1 MLLCILNI
9 QIMKKNMTDLFT
21 AKKTK
26 TIATNY
32 TAQDIEVL
40 EGLEP
45 VRLRPGMYI
54 GGVDKTALHH
64 LVNEI
69 FDNSMD
75 EVIAGYASEIKI
87 TLNKDGSVS
96 ISDNGRGIPIDP
108 HPKFPDKSA
117 LEVILTTLHSGGKFN
132 NKTYQTSAGLH
143 GVGLSVVNA
152 LSSKLIVQVSR
163 DGNLWQQEYS
173 RGAPV
178 TKLEL
183 IKAVPKSS
191 HGTIIHFIPDDTIFD
206 SIVFEPKRLYRLARS
221 KAYLFGGVKIH
232 WRSDITEDGV
242 PDSEIIC
249 FPLGLADFLSN
260 RIKDQDQVI
269 PDSFSGKI
277 TTTKGKIEWAVSWVV
292 DDSAGFISS
301 YCNTVPTS
309 QGGTHE
315 QGLRNV
321 ILKAIKEYCDKIG
334 NNKKI
339 QLITQD
345 DILSGLCGI
354 LSIFIPNPQFQ
365 GQTKEKLV
373 NAETTK
379 FVETSVR
386 DHIDH
391 WLYSNRLQAD
401 LLANFFISN
410 AEARLSA
417 KNDKDVSRKTAV
429 QKLRLPGKLTDCSK
443 RDRLGTELFIVEG
456 DSAGGSAKQ
465 ARNRETQAVLPLRG
479 KILNVANSN
488 DDKIK
493 SNQELSDLETALGCG
508 TGAHYKEDK
517 LRYDRII
524 IMTDADVDGAHI
536 ASLLLTFFLKKMP
549 GLISNGHL
557 YLAKPPLYRI
567 NIGDKVH
574 YAAND
579 KDKEKIVNKA
589 GRYKVEI
596 GRFKGLGEMTA
607 KQLKETTMNP
617 ASRTLIKVDL
627 FDEEDAVEVIERIM
641 GKKPEY
647 RFKFIQEH
655 MISKGLAVLD
665 DLDL

>member
-1 MLLCILNI
+1 MTNLFEE
-9 QIMKKNMTDLFT
+9 KKNKELQS
-21 AKKTK
+21 
-26 TIATNY
+26 TNY
-32 TAQDIEVL
+32 TAHDIEVL

-54 GGVDKTALHH
+54 GGIDKNALHH

-75 EVIAGYASEIKI
+75 EVIAGFASEIKI
-87 TLNKDGSVS
+87 SVNKDGGIS

-108 HPKFPDKSA
+108 HPKFLDKSA

-152 LSSKLIVQVSR
+152 LSSKLIVEVAR
-163 DGNLWQQEYS
+163 DGSLWQQEYS
-173 RGAPV
+173 RGVPI

-183 IKAVPKSS
+183 VKSIPKSN
-191 HGTIIHFIPDDTIFD
+191 HGTIVHFTPDDTIFETTEFD
-206 SIVFEPKRLYRLARS
+206 PKRLYRLARS

-232 WRSDITEDGV
+232 WRSAIEQDGI
-242 PDSEIIC
+242 PDKEVIC
-249 FPLGLADFLSN
+249 FPQGLVDFLEH
-260 RIKDQDQVI
+260 RIKDQDPVTTE
-269 PDSFSGKI
+269 SFSGKI
-277 TTTKGKIEWAVSWVV
+277 ESKKGKVEWAVSWVF
-292 DDSAGFISS
+292 DESSGFTSS
-301 YCNTVPTS
+301 YCNTVPTPL
-309 QGGTHE
+309 GGTHE
-315 QGLRNV
+315 QGMRNV
-321 ILKAIKEYCDKIG
+321 ILKAIKEYCEKTG
-334 NNKKI
+334 SNKKSNI
-339 QLITQD
+339 ITQD
-345 DILSGLCGI
+345 DILNGLCGI

-373 NAETTK
+373 NSEIVK
-379 FVETSVR
+379 FVENSIR

-391 WLYSNRLQAD
+391 WLYNNRSQAD
-401 LLANFFISN
+401 LLTNFFINN
-410 AEARLSA
+410 AEVRLSA
-417 KNDKDVSRKTAV
+417 KNNKDVNRKTAV

-443 RDRLGTELFIVEG
+443 RDRKGTELFIVEG

-465 ARNRETQAVLPLRG
+465 ARNRENQAVLPLRG

-493 SNQELSDLETALGCG
+493 ANQELSDLETALGCG
-508 TGAHYKEDK
+508 TNSYYDEDK
-517 LRYDRII
+517 LRYDKVV

-549 GLISNGHL
+549 KLIANGHL
-557 YLAKPPLYRI
+557 YIAKPPLYRV
-567 NIGDKVH
+567 NIREKV
-574 YAAND
+574 YYVST
-579 KDKEKIVNKA
+579 DKEKDKLVNKA
-589 GRYKVEI
+589 GRSKVEI

-617 ASRTLIKVDL
+617 DSRILIKIDL
-627 FDEEDAVEVIERIM
+627 FDESEAVEVIEKIM

-647 RFKFIQEH
+647 RFKFIQDS
-655 MISKGLAVLD
+655 MIDKGTNILSSLD
-665 DLDL
+665 I

>member
-1 MLLCILNI
+1 
-9 QIMKKNMTDLFT
+9 MTDLFT
-21 AKKTK
+21 AKTTSAKLGAK
-26 TIATNY
+26 NY
-32 TAQDIEVL
+32 TAHDIEVL

-54 GGVDKTALHH
+54 GGVDENALHH

-87 TLNKDGSVS
+87 SVNADGSIS

-117 LEVILTTLHSGGKFN
+117 LEVIMTTLHSGGKFN

-152 LSSKLIVQVSR
+152 LSSKLLVQVVR
-163 DGNLWQQEYS
+163 DGKLWQQEYS
-173 RGAPV
+173 RGKPLGALV
-178 TKLEL
+178 QGKNTSKLQ
-183 IKAVPKSS
+183 
-191 HGTIIHFIPDDTIFD
+191 HGTIIHFTPDDQIFD
-206 SIVFEPKRLYRLARS
+206 HIAFNPTRLYRLARS
-221 KAYLFGGVKIH
+221 KAYLFGGAKIY
-232 WRSDITEDGV
+232 WTSEIAGDKV
-242 PDSEIIC
+242 PDHEIIC
-249 FPLGLADFLSN
+249 FPAGLTDFLN
-260 RIKDQDQVI
+260 YRLIDQESVTEEV
-269 PDSFSGKI
+269 FAGKVAVK
-277 TTTKGKIEWAVSWVV
+277 TANLAGKIEWAVSWIN
-292 DDSAGFISS
+292 DDEASFISS
-301 YCNTVPTS
+301 YCNTVPTP

-334 NNKKI
+334 GNKKI

-345 DILSGLCGI
+345 DILSGMCAI

-373 NAETTK
+373 NAEISRI
-379 FVETSVR
+379 VENAIR

-391 WLYSNRLQAD
+391 WLYSNREQANV
-401 LLANFFISN
+401 LANFFISN
-410 AEARLSA
+410 AETRLSA
-417 KNDKDVSRKTAV
+417 KNDREVNRKTAV
-429 QKLRLPGKLTDCSK
+429 HKLRLPGKLTDCSK
-443 RDRLGTELFIVEG
+443 RDRQDTELFIVEG

-465 ARNRETQAVLPLRG
+465 ARNRENQAVLPLRG
-479 KILNVANSN
+479 KILNVASNN
-488 DDKIK
+488 DDRIK
-493 SNQELSDLETALGCG
+493 ANQELSDLETALGCG
-508 TGAHYKEDK
+508 TNHNYKEDK
-517 LRYDRII
+517 LRYDKVI

-549 GLISNGHL
+549 DLITNGHL

-579 KDKEKIVNKA
+579 KDKDKIVRKA
-589 GRYKVEI
+589 GRSKVEI

-617 ASRTLIKVDL
+617 ASRSLFKVNLIG
-627 FDEEDAVEVIERIM
+627 EEVEAVERIEHLM

-647 RFKFIQEH
+647 RFKFIQEQ
-655 MISKGLAVLD
+655 MLLKGETVLES
-665 DLDL
+665 LDL

>member
-1 MLLCILNI
+1 MND
-9 QIMKKNMTDLFT
+9 MTDLFNT
-21 AKKTK
+21 KTK
-26 TIATNY
+26 SPKIEKQEY
-32 TAQDIEVL
+32 TAHDIEVL

-54 GGVDKTALHH
+54 GGVDSNALHH

-75 EVIAGYASEIKI
+75 EVIAGHATAIKI
-87 TLNKDGSVS
+87 NVNSDGSIT

-152 LSSKLIVQVSR
+152 LSKKLLVQVIR
-163 DGNLWQQEYS
+163 DGKLYTQEYS
-173 RGAPV
+173 KGKPLN
-178 TKLEL
+178 TLTLSDNPEK
-183 IKAVPKSS
+183 IM
-191 HGTIIHFIPDDTIFD
+191 HGTIINFLPDDEIFD
-206 SIVFEPKRLYRLARS
+206 NVEFDPKRLYRLARS
-221 KAYLFGGVKIH
+221 KAYLFGGAKIF
-232 WRSDITEDGV
+232 WN
-242 PDSEIIC
+242 SEIEAENVPQKETIC
-249 FPLGLADFLSN
+249 FPAGLTDFLKF
-260 RIKDQDQVI
+260 RIETQEPIIEDI
-269 PDSFSGKI
+269 FSGKLEI
-277 TTTKGKIEWAVSWVV
+277 KNDKIPGKIEWAVSWINN
-292 DDSAGFISS
+292 DDAGFVSS
-301 YCNTVPTS
+301 YCNTVPTPL
-309 QGGTHE
+309 GGTHE
-315 QGLRNV
+315 QGLKNV
-321 ILKAIKEYCDKIG
+321 ILKAIKEYCEKIG
-334 NNKKI
+334 GNKKI

-373 NAETTK
+373 NSEITK
-379 FVETSVR
+379 MVENVVR

-391 WLYSNRLQAD
+391 WLYSNRERAN

-410 AEARLSA
+410 AEERLSA
-417 KNDKDVSRKTAV
+417 KNNKEVSRKTAV
-429 QKLRLPGKLTDCSK
+429 HKLRLPGKLTDCSA
-443 RDRLGTELFIVEG
+443 RDRKNTELFIVEG

-465 ARNRETQAVLPLRG
+465 ARNRENQAVLPLRG
-479 KILNVANSN
+479 KILNVANST

-493 SNQELSDLETALGCG
+493 SNAELNDLEIALGCG
-508 TGAHYKEDK
+508 TGSHYNNEK
-517 LRYDRII
+517 LRYERIV

-549 GLISNGHL
+549 KLILNGHL

-567 NIGDKVH
+567 NIGDKVY
-574 YAAND
+574 YATDD
-579 KDKEKIVNKA
+579 KDRAKIVSKA
-589 GRYKVEI
+589 GRHKVEI

-607 KQLKETTMNP
+607 KQLKETTMDP
-617 ASRTLIKVDL
+617 KTRSLFKVSIEGEEELASET
-627 FDEEDAVEVIERIM
+627 IENLM

-647 RFKFIQEH
+647 RFKFIQEQ
-655 MISKGLAVLD
+655 MLLKGDEVLD
-665 DLDL
+665 GLDL

>member
-1 MLLCILNI
+1 
-9 QIMKKNMTDLFT
+9 MTDLFLSKAASLKAKT
-21 AKKTK
+21 AE
-26 TIATNY
+26 Y
-32 TAQDIEVL
+32 TAHNIEVL

-54 GGVDKTALHH
+54 GGVDKNALHH

-75 EVIAGYASEIKI
+75 EVIAGYASEIHI
-87 TLNKDGSVS
+87 TLNKDGS
-96 ISDNGRGIPIDP
+96 ITIGDNGRGIPIDP
-108 HPKFPDKSA
+108 HPKFPNKSA

-152 LSSKLIVQVSR
+152 LSSRLFVQVAR
-163 DGNLWQQEYS
+163 EGNLWEQEYS
-173 RGAPV
+173 RGAPLGAIAQGNPIK
-178 TKLEL
+178 KLT
-183 IKAVPKSS
+183 
-191 HGTIIHFIPDDTIFD
+191 HGTIIHFTPDDQIFD
-206 SIVFEPKRLYRLARS
+206 TIEFDPERLYKLARS
-221 KAYLFGGVKIH
+221 KAYLFGGVKIY
-232 WRSDITEDGV
+232 WTCQTETDAT
-242 PDSEIIC
+242 PKSELIC
-249 FPLGLADFLSN
+249 FPSGLTDFLEY
-260 RIKDQDQVI
+260 RLKDQETVVEQI
-269 PDSFSGKI
+269 FSGRVEVKNKDI
-277 TTTKGKIEWAVSWVV
+277 KGKIEWAVSWVIN
-292 DDSAGFISS
+292 DDASFISS
-301 YCNTVPTS
+301 YCNTVPTPL
-309 QGGTHE
+309 GGTHE
-315 QGLRNV
+315 LGLRNV

-334 NNKKI
+334 GNKKI

-373 NAETTK
+373 NSEISRV
-379 FVETSVR
+379 VENAIR

-391 WLYSNRLQAD
+391 WLYNNRPQAD
-401 LLANFFISN
+401 MLANFFISN
-410 AEARLSA
+410 AENRLSA
-417 KNDKDVSRKTAV
+417 KNDRDVSRKTAV

-443 RDRLGTELFIVEG
+443 RDRQNTELFIVEG

-465 ARNRETQAVLPLRG
+465 ARNRENQAVLPLRG
-479 KILNVANSN
+479 KILNVASSN

-493 SNQELSDLETALGCG
+493 ANQELSDLETALGCG
-508 TGAHYKEDK
+508 TNHNYREEK
-517 LRYDRII
+517 LRYDKVI

-549 GLISNGHL
+549 TLITNGHL

-574 YAAND
+574 YATDD
-579 KDKEKIVNKA
+579 KDKIKIVSKA
-589 GRYKVEI
+589 GRSKVEI

-617 ASRTLIKVDL
+617 ASRSLFKVIL
-627 FDEEDAVEVIERIM
+627 NDENSLATDTIERLM
-641 GKKPEY
+641 GKKPEH
-647 RFKFIQEH
+647 RFKFIQEQ
-655 MISKGLAVLD
+655 MLLKGEEVLD
-665 DLDL
+665 SLDL

>member
-1 MLLCILNI
+1 
-9 QIMKKNMTDLFT
+9 MKEDLFSSR
-21 AKKTK
+21 AKVSKIK
-26 TIATNY
+26 SIEY

-54 GGVDKTALHH
+54 GGVDKNALHH

-75 EVIAGYASEIKI
+75 EVIAGYATEIHI
-87 TLNKDGSVS
+87 SLNSDGSVT
-96 ISDNGRGIPIDP
+96 IKDNGRGIPVDP
-108 HPKFPDKSA
+108 HPKFPSKSA

-152 LSSKLIVQVSR
+152 LSSKLLVQVAR
-163 DGNLWQQEYS
+163 DGILWQQEYS
-173 RGAPV
+173 RGNPLGNIEQV
-178 TKLEL
+178 SGSK
-183 IKAVPKSS
+183 KFN
-191 HGTIIHFIPDDTIFD
+191 HGTVITFYPDSDIFDTIEFD
-206 SIVFEPKRLYRLARS
+206 PKKLYKLARS
-221 KAYLFGGVKIH
+221 KAYLFGGAKIY
-232 WRSDITEDGV
+232 WSCEEEVEDIPKKEL
-242 PDSEIIC
+242 IC
-249 FPLGLADFLSN
+249 FPLGLVDFLEN
-260 RIKDQDQVI
+260 RLENQEAVIDQV
-269 PDSFSGKI
+269 FSGKVEVKNTSI
-277 TTTKGKIEWAVSWVV
+277 NGKIEWAVSWITSE
-292 DDSAGFISS
+292 DSSFISS
-301 YCNTVPTS
+301 YCNTVPTP

-315 QGLRNV
+315 NGLRNV

-345 DILSGLCGI
+345 DVLSGLCGI

-373 NAETTK
+373 NSEISK
-379 FVETSVR
+379 VVENAIR

-391 WLYSNRLQAD
+391 WLYSNRAQAD
-401 LLANFFISN
+401 NLANFFISN
-410 AEARLSA
+410 AENRLSA
-417 KNDKDVSRKTAV
+417 KNHKDVSRKTAV
-429 QKLRLPGKLTDCSK
+429 HKLRLPGKLTDCTK
-443 RDRLGTELFIVEG
+443 KDRKNTELFIVEG

-465 ARNRETQAVLPLRG
+465 ARNRDNQAILPLRG

-493 SNQELSDLETALGCG
+493 SNQELADLQTALGCG
-508 TGAHYKEDK
+508 INHNYDEDK
-517 LRYDRII
+517 LRYDKVI

-536 ASLLLTFFLKKMP
+536 ASLLLTFFLRQMP
-549 GLISNGHL
+549 GVIKNGHL

-567 NIGDKVH
+567 NIGNKVY

-579 KDKEKIVNKA
+579 KDKEKIIAKA
-589 GRYKVEI
+589 GRSKVEI

-607 KQLKETTMNP
+607 KQLKETTMDP
-617 ASRTLIKVDL
+617 TTRTLFKVSL
-627 FDEEDAVEVIERIM
+627 EGEESIAKDTIERLM

-647 RFKFIQEH
+647 RFKFIQEQ
-655 MISKGLAVLD
+655 MSVKGCEVLKN
-665 DLDL
+665 LDL

>member
-1 MLLCILNI
+1 
-9 QIMKKNMTDLFT
+9 MTDLFAENT
-21 AKKTK
+21 IKKEK
-26 TIATNY
+26 ANNY
-32 TAQDIEVL
+32 TAHDIEVL

-54 GGVDKTALHH
+54 GGVDKNALHH

-75 EVIAGYASEIKI
+75 EVIAGFASEIKI
-87 TLNKDGSVS
+87 SVNKDGSIS

-152 LSSKLIVQVSR
+152 LSSKLVVQVSR
-163 DGNLWQQEYS
+163 EGSLWQQEYS
-173 RGAPV
+173 RGFPI

-183 IKAVPKSS
+183 VKSVPKSS
-191 HGTIIHFIPDDTIFD
+191 HGTIIHFTPDDTIFD
-206 SIVFEPKRLYRLARS
+206 SVEFDPKRLYRLARS

-232 WRSDITEDGV
+232 WRCDLLEENIPSNEV
-242 PDSEIIC
+242 IC
-249 FPLGLADFLSN
+249 FPLGLADFLGH
-260 RIKDQDQVI
+260 RIKDQDPVI
-269 PDSFSGKI
+269 PEIFSGKV
-277 TTTKGKIEWAVSWVV
+277 TSNKGKVEWAISWVM
-292 DDSAGFISS
+292 DESSGFISS
-301 YCNTVPTS
+301 YCNTVPTPL
-309 QGGTHE
+309 GGTHE

-339 QLITQD
+339 NLITQD

-373 NAETTK
+373 NSEATK
-379 FVETSVR
+379 FVETTIR

-417 KNDKDVSRKTAV
+417 KNDKDVNRKTAV

-443 RDRLGTELFIVEG
+443 RDRKDTELFIVEG

-493 SNQELSDLETALGCG
+493 SNQELSDLEIALGCG
-508 TGAHYKEDK
+508 TGTHYKEDK
-517 LRYDRII
+517 LRYDKII

-549 GLISNGHL
+549 KLITNKHL

-567 NIGDKVH
+567 NIGDKMH

-579 KDKEKIVNKA
+579 KDKEKIVSKA
-589 GRYKVEI
+589 GRHKVEI

-617 ASRTLIKVDL
+617 ASRTLIEVGL
-627 FDEEDAVEVIERIM
+627 FDEEDAMEVIEKIM

-647 RFKFIQEH
+647 RFKLIQEH
-655 MISKGLAVLD
+655 MISKGLEVLD
-665 DLDL
+665 KLDL

>member
-1 MLLCILNI
+1 
-9 QIMKKNMTDLFT
+9 MTNLFD
-21 AKKTK
+21 TK
-26 TIATNY
+26 TPNSKNKAKNY
-32 TAQDIEVL
+32 TAHDIEVL

-54 GGVDKTALHH
+54 GGVDKNALHH

-87 TLNKDGSVS
+87 SVNQDGSIT

-152 LSSKLIVQVSR
+152 LSSKLLVQVIR
-163 DGNLWQQEYS
+163 EGKLFEQEYS
-173 RGAPV
+173 RGKPINNISPGKNPSKIA
-178 TKLEL
+178 
-183 IKAVPKSS
+183 
-191 HGTIIHFIPDDTIFD
+191 HGTIIHFTPDDEIFD
-206 SIVFEPKRLYRLARS
+206 NVEFDPSRLYKLARS

-232 WRSDITEDGV
+232 WHCEITTE
-242 PDSEIIC
+242 EIPENEVIC
-249 FPLGLADFLSN
+249 FPAGLTDFLN
-260 RIKDQDQVI
+260 YRLIDQEMIVPEI
-269 PDSFSGKI
+269 FSGKVEVKNSNI
-277 TTTKGKIEWAVSWVV
+277 NSKIEWAISWII
-292 DDSAGFISS
+292 DSDAGFITS
-301 YCNTVPTS
+301 YCNTVPTPL
-309 QGGTHE
+309 GGTHE

-334 NNKKI
+334 GNKKI

-345 DILSGLCGI
+345 DILNGLCGI
-354 LSIFIPNPQFQ
+354 LSIFVPNPQFQ

-373 NAETTK
+373 NAEIVK
-379 FVETSVR
+379 LVENAIR

-391 WLYSNRLQAD
+391 WLYSNRDRANA
-401 LLANFFISN
+401 LANFFISN
-410 AEARLSA
+410 AEERLSA
-417 KNDKDVSRKTAV
+417 KNNRDVNRKTAI
-429 QKLRLPGKLTDCSK
+429 QKLRLPGKLTDCTK
-443 RDRLGTELFIVEG
+443 KDRQNTELFIVEG

-465 ARNRETQAVLPLRG
+465 ARNRENQAILPLRG
-479 KILNVANSN
+479 KILNVASSN

-493 SNQELSDLETALGCG
+493 ANQELSDLEVALGCG
-508 TGAHYKEDK
+508 TNHNYREDK
-517 LRYDRII
+517 LRYDKVI

-549 GLISNGHL
+549 DLIHHGHL
-557 YLAKPPLYRI
+557 YLAKPPLFRI

-579 KDKEKIVNKA
+579 KDKDKIVSKA
-589 GRYKVEI
+589 GRSKVEI

-607 KQLKETTMNP
+607 KQLKETTMDP
-617 ASRTLIKVDL
+617 ASRELFKVNFL
-627 FDEEDAVEVIERIM
+627 DEKELAIDTIEKLM

-647 RFKFIQEH
+647 RFKFIQEQ
-655 MISKGLAVLD
+655 MLIKGDKVLES
-665 DLDL
+665 LDL

>member
-1 MLLCILNI
+1 
-9 QIMKKNMTDLFT
+9 MTDLFN
-21 AKKTK
+21 AKKEK
-26 TIATNY
+26 VTNY
-32 TAQDIEVL
+32 TAHDIEVL

-54 GGVDKTALHH
+54 GGVDKNALHH

-75 EVIAGYASEIKI
+75 EVIAGYASEIKVS
-87 TLNKDGSVS
+87 LNKDGSIS

-117 LEVILTTLHSGGKFN
+117 LEVIMTTLHSGGKFN

-152 LSSKLIVQVSR
+152 LSSKLLVQVSR
-163 DGNLWQQEYS
+163 DGGLWQQEYS

-183 IKAVPKSS
+183 VKSVPKSS
-191 HGTIIHFIPDDTIFD
+191 HGTIIHFTPDDTIFD
-206 SIVFEPKRLYRLARS
+206 SVEFDSKRLYKLARS

-232 WRSDITEDGV
+232 WKCEEAEEV
-242 PDSEIIC
+242 PTNEVIC
-249 FPLGLADFLSN
+249 FPAGLSDFLSH
-260 RIKDQDQVI
+260 RLKDQEPVI
-269 PDSFSGKI
+269 KEVFSGKI
-277 TTTKGKIEWAVSWVV
+277 ASEKGKVEWAISWVI
-292 DDSAGFISS
+292 DDSSGFISS
-301 YCNTVPTS
+301 YCNTVPTP

-373 NAETTK
+373 NSDIVK
-379 FVETSVR
+379 FVENAVR
-386 DHIDH
+386 DHVDH
-391 WLYSNRLQAD
+391 WLYSNREQAD

-417 KNDKDVSRKTAV
+417 KNDKDVNRKTAV
-429 QKLRLPGKLTDCSK
+429 QKLRLPGKLTDCTK
-443 RDRLGTELFIVEG
+443 RDRQDTELFIVEG

-465 ARNRETQAVLPLRG
+465 ARNRENQAVLPLRG

-493 SNQELSDLETALGCG
+493 ANQELSDLETALGCG
-508 TGAHYKEDK
+508 TGSNYKEDK
-517 LRYDRII
+517 LRYDRVV

-536 ASLLLTFFLKKMP
+536 ASLLLTFFFKKMP
-549 GLISNGHL
+549 ELITNGHL

-574 YAAND
+574 YASND
-579 KDKEKIVNKA
+579 KDKEKIIGKA
-589 GRYKVEI
+589 GKHKVEI

-617 ASRTLIKVDL
+617 ASRSLIKVEL
-627 FDEEDAVEVIERIM
+627 LGEEESAVDVIERLM

-647 RFKFIQEH
+647 RFKFIQDH
-655 MISKGLAVLD
+655 MISKGMEMLD
-665 DLDL
+665 NLDL

>member
-1 MLLCILNI
+1 
-9 QIMKKNMTDLFT
+9 MKENLFSSIVKGYK
-21 AKKTK
+21 KKT
-26 TIATNY
+26 IEY

-54 GGVDKTALHH
+54 GGVDKNALHH

-75 EVIAGYASEIKI
+75 EVIARYATEIHI
-87 TLNKDGSVS
+87 SLNNDGSVT
-96 ISDNGRGIPIDP
+96 IKDNGRGIPVDP
-108 HPKFPDKSA
+108 HPKFQNKSA

-152 LSSKLIVQVSR
+152 LSSKLVVQVAR
-163 DGNLWQQEYS
+163 EGTLWQQEYS
-173 RGAPV
+173 RGNPISII
-178 TKLEL
+178 EQ
-183 IKAVPKSS
+183 VPGLKKFN
-191 HGTIIHFIPDDTIFD
+191 HGTIITFYPDSDIFDTIEFD
-206 SIVFEPKRLYRLARS
+206 PKKLYKLARS
-221 KAYLFGGVKIH
+221 KAYLFGGVKIY
-232 WRSDITEDGV
+232 WSCSEEDDDV
-242 PDSEIIC
+242 PKQELIC
-249 FPLGLADFLSN
+249 FPLGLVDFLDN
-260 RIKDQDQVI
+260 RLENQEAVIDQI
-269 PDSFSGKI
+269 FSGKVEVKTPSI
-277 TTTKGKIEWAVSWVV
+277 NGKIEWAVSWITSE
-292 DDSAGFISS
+292 DSSFISS
-301 YCNTVPTS
+301 YCNTVPTP

-315 QGLRNV
+315 NGLRNV

-345 DILSGLCGI
+345 DVLSGLCGI
-354 LSIFIPNPQFQ
+354 LSIFIQNPQFQ

-373 NAETTK
+373 NSEVSK
-379 FVETSVR
+379 IVENAIR

-391 WLYSNRLQAD
+391 WLYSNRVQAD
-401 LLANFFISN
+401 NLANFFINN
-410 AEARLSA
+410 AETRLSA
-417 KNDKDVSRKTAV
+417 KNHKDVSRKTAV
-429 QKLRLPGKLTDCSK
+429 HKLRLPGKLTDCVK
-443 RDRLGTELFIVEG
+443 KDRKNTELFIVEG

-465 ARNRETQAVLPLRG
+465 ARNRDNQAILPLRG

-493 SNQELSDLETALGCG
+493 ANQELADLQTALGCG
-508 TGAHYKEDK
+508 INHNYDEDK
-517 LRYDRII
+517 LRYDKVI

-536 ASLLLTFFLKKMP
+536 ASLLLTFFLKQMP
-549 GLISNGHL
+549 NIIKNGHL

-567 NIGDKVH
+567 NIGNKVY

-579 KDKEKIVNKA
+579 KDKEKIIVKA
-589 GRYKVEI
+589 GRSKVEI

-607 KQLKETTMNP
+607 KQLKETTMDP
-617 ASRTLIKVDL
+617 DTRSLFKVSLEGEELIAK
-627 FDEEDAVEVIERIM
+627 ETIENLM

-647 RFKFIQEH
+647 RFKFIQEQ
-655 MISKGLAVLD
+655 MSVKGKEVLKS
-665 DLDL
+665 LDL

>member
-1 MLLCILNI
+1 
-9 QIMKKNMTDLFT
+9 MKKQMTDLF
-21 AKKTK
+21 KEKEEKTLK
-26 TIATNY
+26 ETNY

-54 GGVDKTALHH
+54 GGVDKNALHH

-75 EVIAGYASEIKI
+75 EVIAGHASEIKI
-87 TLNKDGSVS
+87 SVNKDGSIS
-96 ISDNGRGIPIDP
+96 ISDNGRGVPVDP

-152 LSSKLIVQVSR
+152 LSSKLVVQVSR
-163 DGNLWQQEYS
+163 DGKLWQQEYS

-183 IKAVPKSS
+183 MKEVPKSN
-191 HGTIIHFIPDDTIFD
+191 HGTIINFTPDDTIFEAVEFD
-206 SIVFEPKRLYRLARS
+206 PKRLYRLARS
-221 KAYLFGGVKIH
+221 KAYLFGGAKIH
-232 WRSDITEDGV
+232 WRSYIAQEGV
-242 PDSEIIC
+242 PDKELIC
-249 FPLGLADFLSN
+249 FPLGLADFLGH
-260 RIKDQDQVI
+260 RVKDQESVI
-269 PDSFSGKI
+269 TESFSGKI
-277 TTTKGKIEWAVSWVV
+277 ESSKGKAEWAISWVI
-292 DDSAGFISS
+292 DESSGFVSS
-301 YCNTVPTS
+301 YCNTVPTPL
-309 QGGTHE
+309 GGTHE
-315 QGLRNV
+315 QGMRNV
-321 ILKAIKEYCDKIG
+321 ILKAIKEYCDKKG
-334 NNKKI
+334 DNKKI
-339 QLITQD
+339 SIITQD

-373 NAETTK
+373 NSEIVK
-379 FVETSVR
+379 FVETSIR
-386 DHIDH
+386 DHLDH
-391 WLYSNRLQAD
+391 WLYNNRQQAD

-410 AEARLSA
+410 AESRLSA
-417 KNDKDVSRKTAV
+417 KNNKDVNRKTAV
-429 QKLRLPGKLTDCSK
+429 HKLRLPGKLTDCSK
-443 RDRLGTELFIVEG
+443 RDRSDTELFIVEG

-465 ARNRETQAVLPLRG
+465 ARNRENQAVLPLRG
-479 KILNVANSN
+479 KILNVANST

-493 SNQELSDLETALGCG
+493 ANQELSDLETALGCG
-508 TGAHYKEDK
+508 TNSHYKEDK
-517 LRYDRII
+517 LRYDKIV

-549 GLISNGHL
+549 DLIANGHL
-557 YLAKPPLYRI
+557 YIAKPPLYRV
-567 NIGDKVH
+567 NIRDKVY
-574 YAAND
+574 YAGTE
-579 KDKEKIVNKA
+579 KEKEKLVNKA
-589 GRYKVEI
+589 GRSKAEV

-617 ASRTLIKVDL
+617 ASRTLIKIDL
-627 FDEEDAVEVIERIM
+627 FDEEDAVEVIEKIM

-655 MISKGLAVLD
+655 MMNKGAEMID
-665 DLDL
+665 DLDV

>member
-1 MLLCILNI
+1 MN
-9 QIMKKNMTDLFT
+9 DLFS
-21 AKKTK
+21 AKKTNPVNS
-26 TIATNY
+26 AY

-75 EVIAGYASEIKI
+75 EVIAGFASEIKI
-87 TLNKDGSVS
+87 SLNQDGSVT

-152 LSSKLIVQVSR
+152 LSSKLIIEVAR
-163 DGNLWQQEYS
+163 DGNLWRQEYS
-173 RGAPV
+173 QGAPQ
-178 TKLEL
+178 TKLEMVKT
-183 IKAVPKSS
+183 IAKNI
-191 HGTIIHFIPDDTIFD
+191 HGTTVYFFPDETIFD
-206 SIVFEPKRLYRLARS
+206 SIEFEPKRLYRLARS

-232 WRSDITEDGV
+232 WKNQQPEENIPEN
-242 PDSEIIC
+242 EIIC
-249 FPLGLADFLSN
+249 FPHGLSDFLSHRLSN
-260 RIKDQDQVI
+260 QEAVI
-269 PDSFSGKI
+269 PDIFSGKLDI
-277 TTTKGKIEWAVSWVV
+277 KNNGRIEWAVSWVI
-292 DDSAGFISS
+292 DDDASFISS
-301 YCNTVPTS
+301 YCNTVPTPL
-309 QGGTHE
+309 GGTHE

-373 NAETTK
+373 NSEVVK
-379 FVETSVR
+379 IVENAIR
-386 DHIDH
+386 DHLDH
-391 WLYSNRLQAD
+391 WLFNNREQAD
-401 LLANFFISN
+401 ILANFFISN
-410 AEARLSA
+410 AESRLSA
-417 KNDKDVSRKTAV
+417 KNDKEVNRKTAV
-429 QKLRLPGKLTDCSK
+429 QKLRLPGKLTDCTK
-443 RDRLGTELFIVEG
+443 KDRQGTELFIVEG

-465 ARNRETQAVLPLRG
+465 ARSRETQAVLPLRG
-479 KILNVANSN
+479 KILNVASST

-493 SNQELSDLETALGCG
+493 ANQEISDLEIALGCG
-508 TGAHYKEDK
+508 SGSHYKQEK
-517 LRYDRII
+517 LRYDKVI

-536 ASLLLTFFLKKMP
+536 ASLLLTFFLRKMP
-549 GLISNGHL
+549 QLIRNGHL
-557 YLAKPPLYRI
+557 YIAKPPLYRI

-574 YAAND
+574 YAGND
-579 KDKEKIVNKA
+579 KDKERLVAKA
-589 GRYKVEI
+589 GRSKVEI

-607 KQLKETTMNP
+607 KQLKETTMDPNTR
-617 ASRTLIKVDL
+617 SLIKIDML
-627 FDEEDAVEVIERIM
+627 EEEEDAFDTIERLM
-641 GKKPEY
+641 GKKPEH
-647 RFKFIQEH
+647 RFKFIQEQ
-655 MISKGLAVLD
+655 MISQGEKVLD
-665 DLDL
+665 SLDL